1 MVYPIVIY
9 GHPIL
14 RKVAEDIDKDYP
26 DLNIFIN
33 EMFETM
39 YASEGVG
46 LASPQ
51 IGRSIRLFVVDG
63 NPAAEEDPSMT
74 GFKKVFIN
82 PRITERSGEVVT
94 MTEGCLSIPTMR
106 EEVDR
111 ESKIVIEYFDENWEF
126 HKEVYEGYRARVIG
140 HEYDHLDGILYV
152 DRVGPLRK
160 RLIKG
165 KLAAISKGKFEVDYK
180 TILRGQKIR

>member
-26 DLNIFIN
+26 DLNTLID

-82 PRITERSGEVVT
+82 PRITER
-94 MTEGCLSIPTMR
+94 
-106 EEVDR
+106 
-111 ESKIVIEYFDENWEF
+111 
-126 HKEVYEGYRARVIG
+126 
-140 HEYDHLDGILYV
+140 
-152 DRVGPLRK
+152 
-160 RLIKG
+160 
-165 KLAAISKGKFEVDYK
+165 
-180 TILRGQKIR
+180 